1 MAARI
6 LDGKLVA
13 SRLTG
18 EVREQVEAR
27 VAAGKA
33 PPGLAV
39 VLAGEH
45 AASQI
50 YVRNKRRT
58 TETVGMR
65 SVAIDLP
72 ATASEHELLAVI
84 DRLNSDPSVSG
95 ILVQL
100 PLPAQMV
107 PERVIERIDPR
118 KDVDGFHPYNM
129 GRLVLRMPTL
139 RPCTPYGCM
148 RLLESTG
155 EPLAGKHAV
164 VIGQSNIVG
173 RPMALEL
180 LLARCTVTICHSA
193 TRELPRIVRDGD
205 IVVAA
210 VGKPKFVP
218 GDWIREGAIVVDVGI
233 NRTSDGK
240 LVGDVDFD
248 AARERAS
255 WITPVPGGVGP
266 MTIATLLANTLRAAQ
281 WQDGAPLEAVA

>member
-180 LLARCTVTICHSA
+180 LMERCTVTICHSK
-193 TRELPRIVRDGD
+193 TRDLPGIVRQAD
-205 IVVAA
+205 IVVAG
-210 VGKPKFVP
+210 VGKANFVQ
-218 GDWIREGAIVVDVGI
+218 GNWVNEGAIVIDVGI
-233 NRTSDGK
+233 NRGADGK
-240 LVGDVDFD
+240 LAGDVDF
-248 AARERAS
+248 AAASQRAS

-266 MTIATLLANTLRAAQ
+266 MTIATLLANTLRATELQETRA
-281 WQDGAPLEAVA
+281 